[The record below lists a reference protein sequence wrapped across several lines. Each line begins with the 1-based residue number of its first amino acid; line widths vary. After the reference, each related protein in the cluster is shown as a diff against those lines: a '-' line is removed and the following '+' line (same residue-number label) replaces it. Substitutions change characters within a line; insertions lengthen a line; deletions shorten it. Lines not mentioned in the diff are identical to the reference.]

1 MEIWLNRMFDSARMM
16 YMTGLNICL
25 AFSFIT
31 RFLKKRRSYGLL
43 ILYLVSKLLI
53 YNWLFLQIIGTS
65 GFADQKMELFN
76 ILAGG
81 LVYALFFL
89 LCWYTFDGSKG
100 KVLFVAILSDFGAG
114 VLGTATYCAVNF
126 LEDRSDI
133 LTTGGGFQ
141 LLDLLSP
148 VLLYFAYKFVC
159 KVIGEKRIWSIR
171 NREWKYS
178 GVSWFVIGIYV
189 LLGMFTLQRYALHN
203 LSAMI
208 RGAIVLCIILFLITA
223 GLGISI
229 FRVYQRRVMRK
240 NSFLKK
246 QQELII
252 LHRKN
257 IQRQIAVMEQFHR
270 QINEQMEQ
278 LLSGGCVKNEQFSE
292 RLTIYLKQLK
302 EQYQFLET
310 GLFCRDWL
318 VDTVLSYMRECY
330 RSHEVQSEYSFW
342 NYDRKVIPSMEMAE
356 FMFTVLDQLLKEKL
370 RKPDAGGGKIVLKA
384 EKLKNQILLFC
395 AYDWKIRRNKL
406 EKLIQPFVI
415 MYDGDMEWKTGK
427 DNTGFIIRVSG
438 EYRK

>member
-1 MEIWLNRMFDSARMM
+1 MEIWLNRMFDSARMI
-16 YMTGLNICL
+16 YMTGLNICV
-25 AFSFIT
+25 AFLFIT
-31 RFLKKRRSYGLL
+31 RFLPKRHSYRLL

-53 YNWLFLQIIGTS
+53 YNWLFLQVFGTS
-65 GFADQKMELFN
+65 GFANQQMELLN
-76 ILAGG
+76 ILTGG

-114 VLGTATYCAVNF
+114 VFGTATYCVINF
-126 LEDRSDI
+126 LEGRSDI
-133 LTTGGGFQ
+133 LMTGGELQF
-141 LLDLLSP
+141 LDLLSP
-148 VLLYFAYKFVC
+148 VFLYFEYRFLC
-159 KVIGEKRIWSIR
+159 KAIGEKRIWSIR

-189 LLGMFTLQRYALHN
+189 LLGMFTLQRYARHN

-208 RGAIVLCIILFLITA
+208 RGASVLCMILFLVTA

-229 FRVYQRRVMRK
+229 FRAYQRKVMRK

-252 LHRKN
+252 LHSKN
-257 IQRQIAVMEQFHR
+257 IRRQIDSMEQFHR
-270 QINEQMEQ
+270 QINEHMEQ
-278 LLSGGCVKNEQFSE
+278 LLFGGCVKNEQFSA

-310 GLFCRDWL
+310 GLFCCDWI
-318 VDTVLSYMRECY
+318 VDAVLSYMRECY
-330 RSHEVQSEYSFW
+330 RSHDIQSEYSFW
-342 NYDRKVIPSMEMAE
+342 NYDREMISSVEMAE
-356 FMFTVLDQLLKEKL
+356 FLFAVLDQLLKEKL
-370 RKPDAGGGKIVLKA
+370 RQPDAGGGKLVLKA
-384 EKLKNQILLFC
+384 EKLKNQLLLFC
-395 AYDWKIRRNKL
+395 GYDWKIRRKKLNKL
-406 EKLIQPFVI
+406 AQSFVD

-427 DNTGFIIRVSG
+427 DNTGFIIRLSG